1 MLLVNPYWPE
11 CKFELEVPFPDMEG
25 KQASPVAPSVKATMS
40 LAPNPAKAQATVRF
54 DTGDPAK
61 KARMMLVHDAM
72 GNVKYRKELDASKG
86 QIELQV
92 ATWLQGVYIVT
103 VITED
108 RPLQSKLLKE

>member
-54 DTGDPAK
+54 DTGVPAK

>member
-1 MLLVNPYWPE
+1 MLFVNPYWPE

-25 KQASPVAPSVKATMS
+25 KPAAPAAVSVKATMS
-40 LAPNPAKAQATVRF
+40 LAPNPAKTQTTVRY

-72 GNVKYRKELDASKG
+72 GNVKYRKELDVSKG

-103 VITED
+103 IVTED